1 MAYQRICAVYGDQDD
16 EPDLDELKKDER
28 VTCMLGTVK
37 KVSSDNV
44 RSLSL
49 NCLNFTLQ
57 CFLFHEVHFLKLK
70 CYHDTV

>member
-44 RSLSL
+44 SDLYYD
-49 NCLNFTLQ
+49 FTCIAKL
-57 CFLFHEVHFLKLK
+57 HFPPN
-70 CYHDTV
+70 VS